1 MDRTGLF
8 RGLQVM
14 VVAILADATFLFG
27 RDSAKKRGDLF
38 LATVSAALF
47 WAGVSPRAGCEP
59 AAGFFYMKGLMSAL
73 LILPRGLSP
82 LSGPPPA

>member
-38 LATVSAALF
+38 LAPVSAALF
-47 WAGVSPRAGCEP
+47 WAGVSPCAGLQP
-59 AAGFFYMKGLMSAL
+59 AHGAFFL
-73 LILPRGLSP
+73 
-82 LSGPPPA
+82 